1 MFSKDDY
8 VRALTLAGDQLKEI
22 HYQLLRAQ
30 YAAPQRTVTAEQL
43 AWLVGHIH
51 YQPINRW
58 YGELG
63 HILADAGLAEVGEA
77 PDHYH
82 KDGSPAWYSFLSEGS
97 YTPEGK
103 GLNPFLWT
111 MYPGLAEALEELGWV
126 EKTES
131 ALPDEICE
139 EATLVEGAVC
149 RIQVNAYERNPKAR
163 RLCIEAYGTRC
174 YLCGVDLGEVYGKVG
189 KGYIHVHHLKPLA
202 EIGEKYEVD
211 PVHDL
216 RPVCPNCH
224 AIIHR
229 RVPPFTI
236 DEVQDMLRRP
246 S

>member
-8 VRALTLAGDQLKEI
+8 IRTLIIAGDRIKDI

-30 YAAPQRTVTAEQL
+30 YAAPQRTVTAGQL
-43 AWLVGHIH
+43 AWLVGRTN

-77 PDHYH
+77 PDHYLR
-82 KDGSPAWYSFLSEGS
+82 DGSPAWYGFLSA
-97 YTPEGK
+97 GK
-103 GLNPFLWT
+103 GSPAGFLWT
-111 MYPGLAEALEELGWV
+111 MYPGLAEALEELNLV
-126 EKTES
+126 DISDS

-139 EATLVEGAVC
+139 EAALVEGAV
-149 RIQVNAYERNPKAR
+149 RHIQVNAYERNPMAR

-174 YLCGVDLGEVYGKVG
+174 CICGIDLGEVYGEVG
-189 KGYIHVHHLKPLA
+189 RGYIHVHHLTPLA
-202 EIGEKYEVD
+202 EIGKEYEVD
-211 PVHDL
+211 PVQDL

-229 RVPPFTI
+229 RVPPYTI
-236 DEVQDMLRRP
+236 QEVQNMLRKTKG
-246 S
+246 